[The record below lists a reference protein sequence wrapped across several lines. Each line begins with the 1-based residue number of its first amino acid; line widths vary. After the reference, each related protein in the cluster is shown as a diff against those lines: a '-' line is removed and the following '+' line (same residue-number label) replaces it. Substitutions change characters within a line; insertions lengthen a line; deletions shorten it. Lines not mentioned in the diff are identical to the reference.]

1 MQMSK
6 ELQQRVTEGEQ
17 LRDGDRLDEALRL
30 FEDIVAGHPDLA
42 VGHYKLGTV
51 LARQER
57 TEEAEDAYRRAL
69 TLSPAY
75 PQACNNL
82 GVLRKLDGYWGE
94 AETLL
99 RRALAEQPDFFESHL
114 NLADVLQ
121 KLGRLPEALY
131 HASRAAGLR
140 EDSPSALERKASVL
154 NSMGRMADAIEL
166 LRSRPELGEGH
177 SPYWTT
183 LAVALQGLGR
193 HDEADVAHARSIDL
207 APGEFLPRMNRLY
220 FSNYLPLSPAEH
232 FRRHAEFGAW
242 VRAELG
248 APQADFSHLNSER
261 DRRLRVGFVSG
272 DFRRHS
278 VAYFVPGAID
288 RLDRRGFQVFAY
300 SVSFY
305 RDEVTSDLRSLFN
318 VWRDASGMNHEQ
330 LFDLIRDDRIDI
342 LVDLSGHT
350 NDNRLMV
357 FARRPAPV
365 QISYLG
371 YPNTTGLDTMDYR
384 LTDAIAD
391 PPGLDDGHYSETLY
405 RLDRCFLCYTPPEHA
420 PELTSRP
427 DVSTGVVFGS
437 FNSRA
442 KYRDDCLDA
451 WASLLRLVPNS
462 RLVLK
467 SLVGTGDHSGRTDL
481 VEKFVARGI
490 AAERIEVLARI
501 EDKAGHLAVY
511 GGVDIALDTFPY
523 NGTTTTCE
531 ALWMGVPVVTL
542 RGGRH
547 AGRVGASIL
556 DAIGLT
562 ELVAESVDDY
572 VNRAASLAGDP
583 GRLQELRAG
592 LRPRMLSSALCDRG
606 DMGHAL
612 GDALR
617 DMWYRYCDTREDAG
631 REVTGGSL
639 APQVEAIRLH
649 IGGEEPKEG
658 WKILNVEEREGV
670 DFVGDVR
677 DLSAFEDESCA
688 EIYASHVL
696 EYLSQAEV
704 LPVFNEL
711 HRLLRPGGK
720 LYISVP
726 DMDTLSWIFISPG
739 IDPPRKF
746 QIMRMMFGGQSNSYD
761 FHRIGYC
768 FDFLADYLRDVGFT
782 SLEHVESLG
791 IFKDTSNFV
800 FQGNLISLNLIAT
813 K

>member
-1 MQMSK
+1 MQMSI
-6 ELQQRVTEGEQ
+6 ELQQRITEGEE
-17 LRDGDRLDEALRL
+17 LRDGDRLDAALAL
-30 FEDIVAGHPDLA
+30 FEEIVADHPRLA
-42 VGHYKLGTV
+42 TGHYKRGTV
-51 LARQER
+51 LARLER
-57 TEEAEDAYRRAL
+57 TKEAEQAYRRAL
-69 TLSPAY
+69 ELSPAY
-75 PQACNNL
+75 PEACNNL
-82 GVLRKLDGYWGE
+82 GVLLNDDGYWGE
-94 AETLL
+94 AEAML
-99 RRALAEQPDFFESHL
+99 RRALAERPAYFEAHL
-114 NLADVLQ
+114 NVADVLQ

-131 HASRAAGLR
+131 HASRAVELR
-140 EDSPSALERKASVL
+140 AESPAALERKASVL
-154 NSMGRMADAIEL
+154 NSMGRMQDAVDL
-166 LRSRPELGEGH
+166 LQSRAELGEKHG
-177 SPYWTT
+177 PYWTT
-183 LAVALQGLGR
+183 MAVALQALAR
-193 HDEADVAHARSIDL
+193 HDEADAAHDRSIEL

-220 FSNYLPLSPAEH
+220 FSNYLPLTAAEQ
-232 FRRHAEFGAW
+232 FQRHAAFGAW

-248 APQADFSHLNSER
+248 PPNTDFSNLVLDR

-278 VAYFVPGAID
+278 VAYFVPGALD
-288 RLDRRGFQVFAY
+288 CLDRRGFQLFAY
-300 SVSFY
+300 SVSY
-305 RDEVTSDLRSLFN
+305 YQDEVTGDLKSLFN
-318 VWRDASGMNHEQ
+318 VWRDAAGLKHAE
-330 LFDLIRDDRIDI
+330 LFEMIRKDRIDI
-342 LVDLSGHT
+342 LIDLSGHT

-365 QISYLG
+365 QLSYLG

-384 LTDAIAD
+384 LTDAVAD
-391 PPGLDDGHYSETLY
+391 PPELDDGCHTEALY

-420 PELTSRP
+420 PALAPRP
-427 DVSTGVVFGS
+427 AYRAGVVFGS

-451 WASLLRLVPNS
+451 WALILQRIPDS

-467 SLVGTGDHSGRTDL
+467 SLVGTGDDSGREDL
-481 VEKFVARGI
+481 VSQFVSRGI

-501 EDKAGHLAVY
+501 NDKADHLAAY
-511 GGVDIALDTFPY
+511 GDIDIALDTFPY

-547 AGRVGASIL
+547 AGRVGTSIL
-556 DAIGLT
+556 DAIGLP
-562 ELVAESVDDY
+562 ELVAASADEFVD
-572 VNRAASLAGDP
+572 LAVALAKDP
-583 GRLQELRAG
+583 ARLQQLRSG
-592 LRPRMLSSALCDRG
+592 MRQRVLSSPLCDRG

-617 DMWYRYCDTREDAG
+617 DMWYRYCDTRADAG
-631 REVTGGSL
+631 TAL
-639 APQVEAIRLH
+639 AATPVATETEAIRLH
-649 IGGEEPKEG
+649 IGGEEAKEG
-658 WKILNVEEREGV
+658 WKILNVEERDGV

-677 DLSAFEDESCA
+677 DLNAFDDESCS

-696 EYLSQAEV
+696 EHLSQAEV

-726 DMDTLSWIFISPG
+726 DMDTLSWMFVSPTLG
-739 IDPPRKF
+739 PPEKF
-746 QIMRMMFGGQSNSYD
+746 NIMRMMFGGQTNAYD

-768 FDFLADYLRDVGFT
+768 FDFMADYLRDVGFT

-791 IFKDTSNFV
+791 VFKDTSNLV
-800 FQGNLISLNLIAT
+800 YQGHLISLNLIAV

>member
-1 MQMSK
+1 MHMSI
-6 ELQQRVTEGEQ
+6 ELQQRIREGEE
-17 LRDGDRLDEALRL
+17 LRDGGRLDEALAL
-30 FEDIVAGHPDLA
+30 FEEIVASHPQLA
-42 VGHYKLGTV
+42 TGYYKLGTV
-51 LARQER
+51 LARLER
-57 TEEAEDAYRRAL
+57 TKEAEQAYRRAL
-69 TLSPAY
+69 GLSPVY
-75 PQACNNL
+75 PEACNNL
-82 GVLRKLDGYWGE
+82 GVLLNDDGYWAE
-94 AETLL
+94 AENLL
-99 RRALAEQPDFFESHL
+99 RRALAERTDYSEAHL

-121 KLGRLPEALY
+121 KLGRLQEALY
-131 HASRAAGLR
+131 HACRAVLLR
-140 EDSPSALERKASVL
+140 ADSTAALERKASVL
-154 NSMGRMADAIEL
+154 NSMGRMKDAVEL
-166 LRSRPELGEGH
+166 LQSRPDLGQGH
-177 SPYWTT
+177 RRYWST

-193 HDEADVAHARSIDL
+193 HGEADAAHDRSIEL
-207 APGEFLPRMNRLY
+207 AQGDFLPRMNRLY
-220 FSNYLPLSPAEH
+220 FSNFLPLTAAEQ
-232 FRRHAEFGAW
+232 FRRHADFGAW

-248 APQADFSHLNSER
+248 PPNDDFSNLEPDR

-278 VAYFVPGAID
+278 VAYFVPGALD
-288 RLDRRGFQVFAY
+288 LLDRRGFQLFAY

-305 RDEVTSDLRSLFN
+305 RDEVTGDLKSLFN
-318 VWRDASGMNHEQ
+318 VWRDAAGLKHPE
-330 LFDLIRDDRIDI
+330 LFELIRKDRIDI
-342 LVDLSGHT
+342 LIDLSGHT

-365 QISYLG
+365 QLSYLG
-371 YPNTTGLDTMDYR
+371 YPNTTGLDTIDYR
-384 LTDAIAD
+384 LTDAVAD
-391 PPGLDDGHYSETLY
+391 PPELDDGCHTEALY

-420 PELTSRP
+420 PALAPRP
-427 DVSTGVVFGS
+427 DSREVVFGS

-451 WASLLRLVPNS
+451 WAKVLQRVPNS

-467 SLVGTGDHSGRTDL
+467 SLVGTGDQSGRDDL
-481 VEKFVARGI
+481 VERFVARGV

-501 EDKAGHLAVY
+501 EDKSDHLAVY
-511 GGVDIALDTFPY
+511 GGIDIALDTFPY

-542 RGGRH
+542 RGERH

-556 DAIGLT
+556 DAIGLP
-562 ELVAESVDDY
+562 ELVAASVDDF
-572 VNRAASLAGDP
+572 VDLAAALANDP
-583 GRLQELRAG
+583 QRLRQLRSG
-592 LRPRMLSSALCDRG
+592 MRQRLLSSALCDRG

-617 DMWYRYCDTREDAG
+617 DMWHRYCDTRADA
-631 REVTGGSL
+631 ETDLAVT
-639 APQVEAIRLH
+639 AVAAETEAIRLH

-658 WKILNVEEREGV
+658 WKILNVEERDGV
-670 DFVGDVR
+670 DFLGDVR
-677 DLSAFEDESCA
+677 DLNAFDDESCS

-696 EYLSQAEV
+696 EHLSQAEV

-726 DMDTLSWIFISPG
+726 DMDTLSWMFVSPTLG
-739 IDPPRKF
+739 PPQKF
-746 QIMRMMFGGQSNSYD
+746 NLMRMMFGGQTNAYD

-768 FDFLADYLRDVGFT
+768 FDFMADYLRDVGFT

-791 IFKDTSNFV
+791 IFRDTSDLIYE
-800 FQGNLISLNLIAT
+800 GHRISLNLIAV